1 MMDWPLADAKNRFSE
16 VVTKALTVGPQR
28 VRRRGRAV
36 IILDEVEYQ
45 RLLGER
51 PTFKAHL
58 FEGPRIDDL
67 DLRRDD
73 SAGRDL
79 AW

>member
-1 MMDWPLADAKNRFSE
+1 MDWPLADAKNRFSE

-28 VRRRGRAV
+28 VRRRDRAV
-36 IILDEVEYQ
+36 IILDELEYQ

-51 PTFKAHL
+51 PSFKSYL
-58 FEGPRIDDL
+58 FEGPPLNEL

-73 SAGRDL
+73 SPGRDVS
-79 AW
+79 W